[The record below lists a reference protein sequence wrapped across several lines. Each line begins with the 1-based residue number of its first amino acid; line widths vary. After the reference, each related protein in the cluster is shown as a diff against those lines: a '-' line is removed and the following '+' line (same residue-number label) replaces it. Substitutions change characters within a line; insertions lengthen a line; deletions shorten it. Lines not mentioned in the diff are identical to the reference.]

1 MSKEV
6 LEAIKKDIDCSF
18 ESACQ
23 GIIDPWIKYHY
34 KFKKND
40 VITTSNGTLAFS
52 VLKKYYY
59 RFPLPPSWWDLKPS
73 DTFKFI
79 EEYGQRIAN
88 YYMSIGW
95 SHVDIYTIWNKPKLP
110 WDKPTVDY
118 FKLVFYV

>member
-23 GIIDPWIKYHY
+23 GIIDPWIKYYY

-40 VITTSNGTLAFS
+40 IIATSKGMLEFL
-52 VLKKYYY
+52 VYKEYYY
-59 RFPLPPSWWDLKPS
+59 RFPPSPDWFDLNPS

-79 EEYGQRIAN
+79 EERGQRIAD
-88 YYMSIGW
+88 YYMSISW
-95 SHVDIYTIWNKPKLP
+95 SNVDIYTIWNKPKLP
-110 WDKPTVDY
+110 WINPTTNY
-118 FKLVFYV
+118 YKLVFYV